1 MEITEEHLQRVFDEI
16 EEHSIKSGKKGAE
29 LATIVYATWSMRTRL
44 LAILRAKSEED
55 LILGKMIGKHLVEML
70 EKYNGDISSHDYTCG
85 HCIMP
90 EIIYKVADSVE
101 TFKEWR
107 NDVEGLC
114 IECWGKKKMDN
125 INKNPRSHHEII
137 DAILREVEKSS

>member
-16 EEHSIKSGKKGAE
+16 EEHSIKCGKKGVE

-55 LILGKMIGKHLVEML
+55 LVLMRMIGRHFVEML
-70 EKYNGDISSHDYTCG
+70 EKCDGDISSHGYTCG
-85 HCIMP
+85 HYMVP

-114 IECWGKKKMDN
+114 IECWSKK
-125 INKNPRSHHEII
+125 
-137 DAILREVEKSS
+137 REVMRG